1 MNLSR
6 TALAVIIGF
15 LGIISLDCATKDLMF
30 DTRFSINLAR
40 PGKHFLSK
48 DATPAQKE
56 VQEKFGMPDF
66 VRLYWDK
73 KGDIVTLLAVDESL
87 RKGKQRDVKQTWI
100 YVDSNQEITFI
111 NDDEYTVAPLSE
123 KEKIVCEFGDPDQI
137 QKHTDNQGGLEE
149 IWTYYGK
156 GWIFKFYNGTLMS
169 KQQFPP
175 MGTFIKQ

>member
-1 MNLSR
+1 MNLQR
-6 TALAVIIGF
+6 IALAVIIA
-15 LGIISLDCATKDLMF
+15 LLVIVSLDCGKKDLMF
-30 DTRFSINLAR
+30 DTKFSINLAR
-40 PGKHFLSK
+40 PGKYFLTK
-48 DATPAQKE
+48 DGTPAQKE
-56 VQEKFGMPDF
+56 VQEKFGTPDF

-100 YVDSNQEITFI
+100 YVDANQEITFT
-111 NDDEYTVAPLSE
+111 NDEEYSVGPLSE
-123 KEKIVCEFGDPDQI
+123 KVKIVCEFGDPDQI
-137 QKHTDNQGGLEE
+137 QKHTDNEGGLEE

-156 GWIFKFYNGTLMS
+156 GRIFKFYNETLIS